1 VNGDTVNGD
10 TVNGDTVQVTQD
22 NLVSAVQALVDK
34 DEIARVLYDYA
45 YYLDL
50 NETDKLLRLFTQD
63 CHIAYGPEHGA
74 DGVAAY
80 RETLQGEKYGVGA
93 FFAGTSH
100 HVSNVAVDFL
110 DENTA
115 AVRSVLY
122 AWHKYNRERPDG
134 VVMGQ
139 YHDILVRT
147 AEGWRIKRREL
158 KHAGTENYHA
168 KGAALNPIPRNS
180 GTAPE
185 A

>member
-1 VNGDTVNGD
+1 MK
-10 TVNGDTVQVTQD
+10 VTEG
-22 NLVSAVQALVDK
+22 NLVIAVQALVDK

-50 NETDKLLRLFTQD
+50 NETGKLLELFTQD
-63 CHIAYGPEHGA
+63 CHIAYGPAHGA
-74 DGVAAY
+74 DGVDAY
-80 RETLQGEKYGVGA
+80 RETLQSERFGVGA

-100 HVSNVAVDFL
+100 HVSNVVIDFVDE
-110 DENTA
+110 DTA
-115 AVRSVLY
+115 AARSVLY

-147 AEGWRIKRREL
+147 PAGWRIKRREL
-158 KHAGTENYHA
+158 KHAGTETYHA
-168 KGAALNPIPRNS
+168 KGDALNPIPRNNAVRS
-180 GTAPE
+180 A